1 MRFNASQTKDFI
13 PKIAIENY
21 TLQVVRQ
28 SKILG
33 ITLKDSLKWDSHV
46 SNICNKARKKIW
58 ILRRMMNVGLSYEL
72 ILDVYI
78 KEVRSTLEDNSVI
91 FHSGLTAK
99 LPGKI
104 ENLQRNVLYNFSS
117 YLGSKLSYSEARILY
132 DKSALCKYC
141 SMFAYYSCH
150 VFSKRR
156 DTKPLSDRQ
165 MLFHPGVTLI

>member
-1 MRFNASQTKDFI
+1 MIRNFHINKDKSSIMRFNASQTKDFI

-33 ITLKDSLKWDSHV
+33 ITLKDPLKWDSHV

-78 KEVRSTLEDNSVI
+78 KEVRSTLEDNC
-91 FHSGLTAK
+91 FPFL
-99 LPGKI
+99 
-104 ENLQRNVLYNFSS
+104 
-117 YLGSKLSYSEARILY
+117 
-132 DKSALCKYC
+132 
-141 SMFAYYSCH
+141 
-150 VFSKRR
+150 
-156 DTKPLSDRQ
+156 
-165 MLFHPGVTLI
+165 